1 MNVNDSIHVAGLSQ
15 DCDITFKNSRPCSY
29 HREVAKN
36 RFDGREKGREKLS
49 LSLSLLWERERERQ
63 EEERAR
69 QKETRLENRINAG
82 AKATPFQRTRRDAF
96 SLHSASGRQLTLVG
110 NARNSFPLRF
120 FPCLTCLR
128 KSCAVR
134 DRLVG
139 PMRGNREETRGVRK
153 GRGNKVS
160 TNGAEGDEHY
170 ASINEAKYR
179 SLALVA
185 AARMQF

>member
-1 MNVNDSIHVAGLSQ
+1 MLMIRFTLLAFSKIAISLLRIADPAPT
-15 DCDITFKNSRPCSY
+15 ITRLQRTALTDERKDERSF
-29 HREVAKN
+29 
-36 RFDGREKGREKLS
+36 

-110 NARNSFPLRF
+110 HARNSFPLRF

-160 TNGAEGDEHY
+160 TNGAEEDERY
-170 ASINEAKYR
+170 SSINEAKYR